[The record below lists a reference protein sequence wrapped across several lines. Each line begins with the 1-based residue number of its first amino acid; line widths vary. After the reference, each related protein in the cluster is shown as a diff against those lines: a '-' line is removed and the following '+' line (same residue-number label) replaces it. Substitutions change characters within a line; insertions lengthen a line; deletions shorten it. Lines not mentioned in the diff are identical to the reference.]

1 MGDFKSR
8 RVKSLLSTASRD
20 EALAGT
26 QVKIAATIAAIDLI
40 GGPSVD
46 GLRRSTRCAT
56 ESRAWAQRSWKV
68 VQASAL
74 RKRMSAIPPI
84 ETFVAIDDRRS
95 RPTCIDPKR
104 SFAPARARRLGRR
117 GQRVALK
124 ISRFPADHDGEKWS
138 PCSQVVEPARDEPR
152 AEFSCASHATKAA
165 ISWPVGQMRIL
176 E

>member
-1 MGDFKSR
+1 VISTALRRSAASAPYVSKAIVTSGSVAPLSSLKSR

-26 QVKIAATIAAIDLI
+26 QVKIAATIAAINLI

-74 RKRMSAIPPI
+74 RKRMSAIPPR
-84 ETFVAIDDRRS
+84 TKPLS
-95 RPTCIDPKR
+95 R
-104 SFAPARARRLGRR
+104 
-117 GQRVALK
+117 
-124 ISRFPADHDGEKWS
+124 
-138 PCSQVVEPARDEPR
+138 
-152 AEFSCASHATKAA
+152 
-165 ISWPVGQMRIL
+165 
-176 E
+176 